1 MARFFIDRP
10 VFAIVIAIVIVILG
24 SVSIPTLPIAS
35 FPEVVPPVVQIT
47 ASYLG
52 SNALDLE
59 KTVAQPI
66 EEQLA
71 GLDGM
76 LYFLSS
82 SANNGSITILVTF
95 QLGTNPDIAAVQ
107 TQNKVN
113 IALPRLPPEVQRQGV
128 VVKKVSSAFL
138 MAVGLVAPDGRYNSL
153 FLNNYAQINL
163 LNQIGSLKGVGDTR
177 LASQLVYSMRVWVDP
192 DKMSKLGV
200 TATDISTAIAAQN
213 RQNPAG
219 STGQA
224 PAPPGTDFQYAVNA
238 PGRLT
243 DPAQFGDIIVRALPD
258 ASLLRIRDI
267 GRVELGAQNYAGFSR
282 LDGKPFGNT
291 IVYLS
296 PGANAVETAKSVRA
310 FMEEAKK
317 SFPPGVDYVIPYDS
331 TIFVTTAITDVVI
344 TLIEAIGLV
353 ILVVFIFLQNW
364 RATLIP
370 LLTVP
375 VAVVGTFALF
385 PLLGFSI
392 NITSMFGLVLAI
404 GIVVDDAIV
413 VVEAVQRNMDDGMP
427 PREATMR
434 AMDQVSAPVVAI
446 AAILAAVFIPVA
458 FLGGISGQL
467 YRQFALTIAA
477 SVLISAFSA
486 LSLSPA
492 LSTLLLRP
500 HKKTSRGP
508 LALFFRYFNRAFEW
522 TTNKY
527 LSGVGMLIRR
537 AALALLILG
546 IFWISA
552 GWLFKKLPNGFLPDE
567 DQGAFFVSVHLPD
580 GASIDRTAA
589 AAVKIENVIASL
601 PGVDHYFVLGGTD
614 IATQTSSSNV
624 STVIATL
631 KPWDERKSLDQQLP
645 AILAAAQRGL
655 GQVPEAF
662 SFAFGLPPIL
672 GLSLT
677 GGFQYMLE
685 DRTGGD
691 IQQLGRVAE
700 TLVDATRQRPELANV
715 LSTFRGNV
723 PAYDL
728 KMDVDKLQTL
738 GVPVS
743 DAYNTLQ
750 TFLGGL
756 YVNDFNA
763 FSHTWQ
769 VLIQAETSYRNQPS
783 DINRFYTRAAD
794 GTMVPLGT
802 VVTLKPTTGPDVVY
816 RYNRFPAIQILGGP
830 SPGTSSGV
838 AVDTME
844 KLSTATLPAGYAYEW
859 TGTTYQ
865 QKLAQ
870 GNEGVTFGFAAVL
883 VFLCLAALYESW
895 SIPFA
900 VLMALPLGIFGALLG
915 AYIRAYPYDIYT
927 QIGIVTLIGLAAKNA
942 ILIVEFAKDSHEQEL
957 MSFRDAAMHAA
968 KLRLR
973 PILMTSFAFILGVV
987 PLVVATGASSASRRS
1002 LGTAV
1007 FGGMLAAT
1015 LIAVFLVPVQ
1025 YYVIETLVERRK
1037 RPASDSGVAPK
1048 PGTGSGMDPKPIS
1061 AEPEFAE

>member
-10 VFAIVIAIVIVILG
+10 VFAIVIAIVIIILG
-24 SVSIPTLPIAS
+24 GVAIPTLPIAS

-47 ASYLG
+47 ANYLG

-82 SANNGSITILVTF
+82 SANSGSITISVTF
-95 QLGTNPDIAAVQ
+95 KLGTDPDIAAVQ

-113 IALPRLPPEVQRQGV
+113 VALPRLPPEVQRQGV

-138 MAVGLVAPDGRYNSL
+138 MAVGLQSTDGRYDSL

-163 LNQIGSLKGVGDTR
+163 LNQIGSIQGVGDTR

-192 DKMSKLGV
+192 DKMAKVGV
-200 TATDISTAIAAQN
+200 TATDLSNAIAAQN

-219 STGQA
+219 STGQS
-224 PAPPGTDFQYAVNA
+224 PAAPGTDFQYSVNA
-238 PGRLT
+238 PGRLS
-243 DPAQFGDIIVRALPD
+243 DPAQFSDIIVRAQPD
-258 ASLLRIRDI
+258 ASLLRVRDV
-267 GRVELGAQNYAGFSR
+267 GRVELGAQTYSGFSR
-282 LDGKPFGNT
+282 LDREPFGNV
-291 IVYLS
+291 IIYLS
-296 PGANAVETAKSVRA
+296 PGANAVQTSDKIQA

-317 SFPPGVDYVIPYDS
+317 TFPPGVGYVIPYDS
-331 TIFVTTAITDVVI
+331 TMFVRAAISDVVI
-344 TLIEAIGLV
+344 TLFAAVGLV

-427 PREATMR
+427 PREATLR
-434 AMDQVSAPVVAI
+434 AMQQVSAPVVAI
-446 AAILAAVFIPVA
+446 AFILAAVFIPVA

-500 HKKTSRGP
+500 RKSTRGW
-508 LALFFRYFNRAFEW
+508 LARLFDRFNRGFDW
-522 TTNKY
+522 VTHKY
-527 LSGVGMLIRR
+527 LGGVAMLIRR
-537 AALALLILG
+537 SALALIILG
-546 IFWISA
+546 VFWLSA
-552 GWLFKKLPNGFLPDE
+552 GWLFKKIPTGFLPDE
-567 DQGAFFVSVHLPD
+567 DQGAFFVAVRLPD
-580 GASIDRTAA
+580 GASLDRTDAA
-589 AAVKIENVIASL
+589 TAKVENVVAHLKGI
-601 PGVDHYFVLGGTD
+601 DHYFVFGGLD
-614 IATQTSSSNV
+614 IATQTSGPNV
-624 STVIATL
+624 STVIVTL
-631 KPWDERKSLDQQLP
+631 KPWAQRKSKDLQLD
-645 AILAAAQRGL
+645 AILADARRGFS
-655 GQVPEAF
+655 QIPEAF

-677 GGFQYMLE
+677 GGFQFMLE

-691 IQQLGRVAE
+691 IQRLGQVADS
-700 TLVDATRQRPELANV
+700 LVDATRQRPELANV
-715 LSTFRGNV
+715 ISTFRGNV
-723 PAYDL
+723 PSYNL
-728 KMDVDKLQTL
+728 TMNVDKLQTL
-738 GVPVS
+738 GVPVT

-769 VLIQAETSYRNQPS
+769 VLIQAEPLFRSSPS
-783 DINRFYTRAAD
+783 DISRFYTRSTD

-802 VVTLKPTTGPDVVY
+802 VATVTPTSGPDVVY

-830 SPGTSSGV
+830 SPQASSGQ
-838 AVDTME
+838 AVDVME
-844 KLSTATLPAGYAYEW
+844 KLAATLPTGYSYEW

-865 QKLAQ
+865 QKQAQ
-870 GNEGVTFGFAAVL
+870 GNEGMVFGFAAVL

-900 VLMALPLGIFGALLG
+900 VILALPLGLFGALL
-915 AYIRAYPYDIYT
+915 AATLRDYSYDIYT

-942 ILIVEFAKDSHEQEL
+942 ILIVEFAKDSREQEQ
-957 MSFRDAAMHAA
+957 MSIREAALHAA
-968 KLRLR
+968 QVRLR

-987 PLVVATGASSASRRS
+987 PLVIATGASAASRRS

-1025 YYVIETLVERRK
+1025 YFVIETLVERR
-1037 RPASDSGVAPK
+1037 RGQAPTSGPARIPGSGPT
-1048 PGTGSGMDPKPIS
+1048 PGT
-1061 AEPEFAE
+1061 APEFAE

>member
-10 VFAIVIAIVIVILG
+10 VFAIVIAIVIIILG
-24 SVSIPTLPIAS
+24 GVAIPTLPIAS

-47 ASYLG
+47 ANYLG

-82 SANNGSITILVTF
+82 SANSGSITISVTF
-95 QLGTNPDIAAVQ
+95 KLGTDPDIAAVQ

-138 MAVGLVAPDGRYNSL
+138 MAVGLQSTDGRYDSL

-163 LNQIGSLKGVGDTR
+163 LNQIGSIQGVGDTR

-192 DKMSKLGV
+192 DKMAKVGV
-200 TATDISTAIAAQN
+200 TATDLSNAIAAQN

-219 STGQA
+219 STGQS
-224 PAPPGTDFQYAVNA
+224 PAAPGTDFQYSVNA
-238 PGRLT
+238 PGRLS
-243 DPAQFGDIIVRALPD
+243 DPAQFSDIIVRAQPD
-258 ASLLRIRDI
+258 ASLLRVRDV
-267 GRVELGAQNYAGFSR
+267 GRVELGAQTYSGFSR
-282 LDGKPFGNT
+282 LDREPFGN
-291 IVYLS
+291 IIIYLS
-296 PGANAVETAKSVRA
+296 PGANAVQTSDKIQA
-310 FMEEAKK
+310 FMAEAKK
-317 SFPPGVDYVIPYDS
+317 SFPPGVGYVIPYDS
-331 TIFVTTAITDVVI
+331 TMFVRAAISDVVI
-344 TLIEAIGLV
+344 TLFAAVGLV

-427 PREATMR
+427 PREATLR
-434 AMDQVSAPVVAI
+434 AMQQVSAPVVAI
-446 AAILAAVFIPVA
+446 AFILAAVFIPVA

-500 HKKTSRGP
+500 RKSTRGW
-508 LALFFRYFNRAFEW
+508 LARLFDRFNRGFEW
-522 TTNKY
+522 VTHKY
-527 LSGVGMLIRR
+527 LGGVAMLIRR
-537 AALALLILG
+537 SALALIILAV
-546 IFWISA
+546 FWVSA
-552 GWLFKKLPNGFLPDE
+552 GWLFKKIPTGFLPDE
-567 DQGAFFVSVHLPD
+567 DQGAFFVAVRLPD
-580 GASIDRTAA
+580 GASLDRTDAA
-589 AAVKIENVIASL
+589 TAKVENVVAHLKGI
-601 PGVDHYFVLGGTD
+601 DHYFVFGGTD
-614 IATQTSSSNV
+614 IATQTSGSNV
-624 STVIATL
+624 STVIVTL
-631 KPWDERKSLDQQLP
+631 KPWDKRKSADLQLD
-645 AILAAAQRGL
+645 AILADARRGFS
-655 GQVPEAF
+655 QIPEAF

-677 GGFQYMLE
+677 GGFQFMLE
-685 DRTGGD
+685 DHTGGD
-691 IQQLGRVAE
+691 IQRLGQVADS
-700 TLVDATRQRPELANV
+700 LVDAARQRPELGNII
-715 LSTFRGNV
+715 STFRGNV
-723 PAYDL
+723 PSYNL
-728 KMDVDKLQTL
+728 TMNVDKLQTL
-738 GVPVS
+738 GVPVT

-769 VLIQAETSYRNQPS
+769 VLIQAEPSFRSSPS
-783 DINRFYTRAAD
+783 DISRFYTRSTD

-802 VVTLKPTTGPDVVY
+802 VATVTPTSGPDVVN

-830 SPGTSSGV
+830 SPQASSGQ
-838 AVDTME
+838 AVDVME
-844 KLSTATLPAGYAYEW
+844 KLAASLPTGYSYEW

-865 QKLAQ
+865 QKQSQ
-870 GNEGVTFGFAAVL
+870 GNEGMVFGFAAVL

-900 VLMALPLGIFGALLG
+900 VILALPLGLFGALLG
-915 AYIRAYPYDIYT
+915 AYFRDYAYDIYT

-942 ILIVEFAKDSHEQEL
+942 ILIVEFAKDSREQEQ
-957 MSFRDAAMHAA
+957 MSIRDAALHAA
-968 KLRLR
+968 QVRLR

-987 PLVVATGASSASRRS
+987 PLVVATGASAASRRS

-1025 YYVIETLVERRK
+1025 YYVIETFVERRR
-1037 RPASDSGVAPK
+1037 RPAPSGGPAKIPGSGSGPK
-1048 PGTGSGMDPKPIS
+1048 PGT
-1061 AEPEFAE
+1061 APEFAE

>member
-10 VFAIVIAIVIVILG
+10 VFAIVIAIVIIILG
-24 SVSIPTLPIAS
+24 SVAIPTLPIAS

-82 SANNGSITILVTF
+82 SANNGTITISVTF
-95 QLGTNPDIAAVQ
+95 ALGTNPDIAAVQ

-138 MAVGLVAPDGRYNSL
+138 MAVGLVSPDGRYDSL

-163 LNQIGSLKGVGDTR
+163 LNQIGSIQGVGDTR

-192 DKMSKLGV
+192 DKMSKVGV
-200 TATDISTAIAAQN
+200 TATDISAAIAAQN

-258 ASLLRIRDI
+258 ASLLRVKDI
-267 GRVELGAQNYAGFSR
+267 GRVELGAQNYSGFSR
-282 LDGKPFGNT
+282 LDREPFGNT

-296 PGANAVETAKSVRA
+296 PGANAVETANKVKA
-310 FMEEAKK
+310 FMAEAKK
-317 SFPPGVDYVIPYDS
+317 NFPPGVDYTIPYDS
-331 TIFVTTAITDVVI
+331 TMFVRDAIKDVVI
-344 TLIEAIGLV
+344 TLLEAVGLV

-427 PREATMR
+427 PREATVR

-458 FLGGISGQL
+458 FLSGISGQL

-492 LSTLLLRP
+492 LATLLLKP
-500 HKKTSRGP
+500 HKATRGP
-508 LALFFRYFNRAFEW
+508 LARLFGYFNRAFDW

-527 LSGVGMLIRR
+527 LGGVGMLIRR
-537 AALALLILG
+537 SVVAAMILG
-546 IFWISA
+546 VFWLSA

-580 GASIDRTAA
+580 GASMDRTDAA
-589 AAVKIENVIASL
+589 ARKIENVVAKL
-601 PGVDHYFVLGGTD
+601 PGVAHYFVLGGTD
-614 IATQTSSSNV
+614 IATQTSGSNV
-624 STVIATL
+624 ATVIATL
-631 KPWDERKSLDQQLP
+631 KPWDERKSEAEQLP
-645 AILAAAQRGL
+645 AILANVQGGL
-655 GQVPEAF
+655 SQIPEAF

-677 GGFQYMLE
+677 GGFQFMLE
-685 DRTGGD
+685 DHTGGD
-691 IQQLGRVAE
+691 MQRLGQVADS
-700 TLVDATRQRPELANV
+700 LVDATRQRPELANV

-723 PAYDL
+723 PSYDL

-738 GVPVS
+738 GVPVT

-769 VLIQAETSYRNQPS
+769 VLIQAEPSFRSSPS
-783 DINRFYTRAAD
+783 DISRFYTRSKD

-802 VVTLKPTTGPDVVY
+802 VASILPTSGPDVVY

-830 SPGTSSGV
+830 APGTSSGV
-838 AVDTME
+838 AVDIME
-844 KLSTATLPAGYAYEW
+844 KTAAASLPNGYSYEW

-870 GNEGVTFGFAAVL
+870 GNEGFIFGFAAVL

-900 VLMALPLGIFGALLG
+900 VLLALPLGIFGALLA
-915 AYIRAYPYDIYT
+915 AYIRDYPYDIYT

-942 ILIVEFAKDSHEQEL
+942 ILIVEFAKDSHDRDL
-957 MSFRDAAMHAA
+957 MPVREAALHAA

-973 PILMTSFAFILGVV
+973 PILMTSFAFILGVL
-987 PLVVATGASSASRRS
+987 PLVMATGASSASRRS

-1025 YYVIETLVERRK
+1025 YYVIETFVERRK
-1037 RPASDSGVAPK
+1037 RSAPS
-1048 PGTGSGMDPKPIS
+1048 PGSERKTGPPST
-1061 AEPEFAE
+1061 APEFAE